1 MGDIILSCPSADR
14 MPNIGK
20 RRQRLQIPDLGLTTM
35 ININRRATGSVEEKE
50 AGTAV
55 AEDGA
60 MRGNEKKYHD
70 QNIRLLL
77 LVAGNLDN
85 D

>member
-1 MGDIILSCPSADR
+1 

-60 MRGNEKKYHD
+60 MRGARKSITTK
-70 QNIRLLL
+70 IFGTFCLLSG
-77 LVAGNLDN
+77 A
-85 D
+85 